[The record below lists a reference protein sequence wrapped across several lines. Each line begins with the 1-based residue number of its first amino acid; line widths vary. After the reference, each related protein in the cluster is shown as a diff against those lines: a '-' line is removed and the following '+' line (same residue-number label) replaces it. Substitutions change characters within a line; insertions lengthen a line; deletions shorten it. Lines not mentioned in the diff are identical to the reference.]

1 MNTPNPHIDYD
12 RYISFIRHS
21 DESIEEL
28 LSGGADIDDLIVA
41 GIIDDGDEL
50 SEEPEPALP
59 LNPDLFDPEN
69 SEEF

>member
-21 DESIEEL
+21 DESVEDL
-28 LSGGADIDDLIVA
+28 LSSGADIDDLIVA
-41 GIIDDGDEL
+41 GILDDDDDSPPEE
-50 SEEPEPALP
+50 SEVPTDI
-59 LNPDLFDPEN
+59 NSFDPEQ